1 MRFDVVLALL
11 VSTCRA
17 MRRPF
22 YRGTSSR
29 TGSTLFIYINPEQL
43 KIYKRILWEPLCKDF
58 TRMRRNLK
66 RKWLLLLLVVT
77 GVFGLTACSDDYE
90 PWELLETEVTSTI
103 PQSYSEKVSWNG
115 GTFTINVKT
124 NGAWNIEVPEWL
136 SVDKSEGNGDATIE
150 ATVERAWRAGE
161 RTGEIKL
168 NTAGSESSNV
178 VGTQSDKIN
187 FTQEGLEN
195 ALKITDCSTDLTK
208 ESIFDNDRG
217 YYYTQYGYSIKYTID
232 NPLTEDEINNTIRNA
247 YIRIYKSTRYL
258 KNDCTTIYLKKADL
272 TPGTHVLKDD
282 KWYNEYRTEYNYLQ
296 INKVEIIIFT
306 AYGEKHLY

>member
-1 MRFDVVLALL
+1 MIRLNLFMIWFLHFLSLLSVICRYYRQNSLSRINAVLVYT
-11 VSTCRA
+11 VST
-17 MRRPF
+17 F
-22 YRGTSSR
+22 
-29 TGSTLFIYINPEQL
+29 FIYINPEQL

-90 PWELLETEVTSTI
+90 PWKLLETEVTSTI

-217 YYYTQYGYSIKYTID
+217 Y
-232 NPLTEDEINNTIRNA
+232 L
-247 YIRIYKSTRYL
+247 
-258 KNDCTTIYLKKADL
+258 
-272 TPGTHVLKDD
+272 V
-282 KWYNEYRTEYNYLQ
+282 
-296 INKVEIIIFT
+296 
-306 AYGEKHLY
+306 

>member
-1 MRFDVVLALL
+1 
-11 VSTCRA
+11 

-29 TGSTLFIYINPEQL
+29 TGSTFFIYINPEQL

-90 PWELLETEVTSTI
+90 PWKLLETEVTSTI

>member
-1 MRFDVVLALL
+1 M
-11 VSTCRA
+11 
-17 MRRPF
+17 
-22 YRGTSSR
+22 
-29 TGSTLFIYINPEQL
+29 
-43 KIYKRILWEPLCKDF
+43 KK
-58 TRMRRNLK
+58 NLK
-66 RKWLLLLLVVT
+66 SKWLLLLSLAMVAF
-77 GVFGLTACSDDYE
+77 GVTACSDDYE

-103 PQSYSEKVSWNG
+103 PQSFREKVSWDG
-115 GTFTINVKT
+115 GTFSINVKT
-124 NGAWNIEVPEWL
+124 NGSWNIEVPEWL
-136 SVDKSEGNGDATIE
+136 SVDKSDGNGDATIE
-150 ATVERAWRAGE
+150 ATVARTGKVVE
-161 RTGEIKL
+161 RTGEIILK
-168 NTAGSESSNV
+168 TTGSESSNV
-178 VGTQSDKIN
+178 AGTRSDKIN

-195 ALKITDCSTDLTK
+195 AIKIKECSTDLTK

-232 NPLTEDEINNTIRNA
+232 NPLTDDEINKTIRNA

-258 KNDCTTIYLKKADL
+258 NNDCTTIYLKKADL